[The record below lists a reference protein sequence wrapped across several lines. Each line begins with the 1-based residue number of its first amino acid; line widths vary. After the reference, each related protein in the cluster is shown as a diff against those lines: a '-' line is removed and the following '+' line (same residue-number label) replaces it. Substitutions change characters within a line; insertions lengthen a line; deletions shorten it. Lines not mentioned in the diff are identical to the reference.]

1 MIPDKPNLHSDR
13 KSIPGAEA
21 ITGAGRQPEL
31 LTIQAGRAI
40 AALLVVGFHTSIS
53 IFALRK
59 YFSDQPFGRLF
70 DFGHVGV
77 DFFFVLSGFII
88 MYVHASD
95 LGRGGTLRPYLWK
108 RFARIYPIYWLILGV
123 TLPAYVINRTF
134 GSGHELE
141 PLTLLSSFLLVHI
154 PNHGG
159 ILVVSWTLFHEVL
172 FYAVFALV
180 ILLPRLGL
188 ALLIGWSWCCTWD
201 LMHATDLAIKTRSD
215 FYFSPFNLLFIM
227 GLSCAWI
234 LRRHRIPA
242 PSGFVFVGMSLFFA
256 TGLEE
261 NYYQTLSEGTR
272 LILYGFG
279 SAIAILGA
287 VELDRAERVRVWRWI
302 VFLGEASYS
311 IYLAH
316 FMILSLL
323 AKCFVRLGANRWL
336 PNGISFVA
344 IAGITVAISCI
355 IHLTV
360 ERPLLRILRRK
371 VTRFPKRASPPYS
384 VGTGSQVD

>member
-1 MIPDKPNLHSDR
+1 MQGGEA
-13 KSIPGAEA
+13 IPGARRKA
-21 ITGAGRQPEL
+21 EL

-59 YFSDQPFGRLF
+59 YFSDQPFRRLF
-70 DFGHVGV
+70 DFGHAGV

-88 MYVHASD
+88 VYVHASD
-95 LGRGGTLRPYLWK
+95 MGRSGSLRPYLWK
-108 RFARIYPIYWLILGV
+108 RFTRIYPIYWLILGV

-141 PLTLLSSFLLVHI
+141 PLTLVSSFLLVHV

-188 ALLIGWSWCCTWD
+188 ALLIGWTACCSWD
-201 LMHATDLAIKTRSD
+201 LIHATDIAIKTRSD
-215 FYFSPFNLLFIM
+215 FYFSPFNLLFVM

-234 LRRHRIPA
+234 LRRNRIPA
-242 PSGFVFVGMSLFFA
+242 PSGFVLVGITLFFA

-261 NYYQTLSEGTR
+261 DYYQTLSEGTR

-279 SAIAILGA
+279 SAISILGA
-287 VELDRAERVRVWRWI
+287 VELDRSKRLRVWRWI

-323 AKCFVRLGANRWL
+323 AKLFVRLGANHSL
-336 PNGISFVA
+336 PNGLSFLA

-355 IHLTV
+355 IHLSV
-360 ERPLLRILRRK
+360 ERPLLRILRRQ
-371 VTRFPKRASPPYS
+371 VTSPPERAATPDS
-384 VGTGSQVD
+384 VGTGNHVD